1 MRICLSNTC
10 ARRKIR
16 GHLSLRTSHFVMKPS
31 TRRIIWTDWPAL
43 ASTWGMPLCWVA
55 SFGVPYAYTFRGA
68 QPYDPLPLSFP
79 TAVTAILAGVLFWRI
94 NRIRSL
100 FQRGH
105 VTKGII
111 TGIWIV
117 KDRGRLEYAY
127 EFNGRQ
133 WHAWSSVHKNQ
144 TVLSLVENQ
153 TVDVLVDVV
162 RPTNAIVRDIY
173 TARKAGS
180 SSVG

>member
-1 MRICLSNTC
+1 
-10 ARRKIR
+10 
-16 GHLSLRTSHFVMKPS
+16 MKPS
-31 TRRIIWTDWPAL
+31 IRRIIWMDWPAL
-43 ASTWGMPLCWVA
+43 ASACGLPLCWVA

-68 QPYDPLPLSFP
+68 QAYEALPLSFP
-79 TAVTAILAGVLFWRI
+79 IAVTAVLAGVLFWRI
-94 NRIRSL
+94 SRIRSL

-105 VTKGII
+105 ATKGVI
-111 TGIWIV
+111 TAIWIA

-144 TVLSLVENQ
+144 TVLALTEDQ

-162 RPTNAIVRDIY
+162 RPARAIVRHLY
-173 TARKAGS
+173 TSRKAES

>member
-1 MRICLSNTC
+1 
-10 ARRKIR
+10 
-16 GHLSLRTSHFVMKPS
+16 MKPS

-43 ASTWGMPLCWVA
+43 ASACGMPLCWMV
-55 SFGVPYAYTFRGA
+55 SFGVPYAHTFRSA
-68 QPYDPLPLSFP
+68 QPYEPLPFSFP
-79 TAVTAILAGVLFWRI
+79 IAVTAILAGVLFWRI

-105 VTKGII
+105 ATKGII
-111 TGIWIV
+111 TGIWIA

-133 WHAWSSVHKNQ
+133 WHAWSPVHKNQ

-153 TVDVLVDVV
+153 TVDVLVDVA
-162 RPTNAIVRDIY
+162 RPARAIVRDIY